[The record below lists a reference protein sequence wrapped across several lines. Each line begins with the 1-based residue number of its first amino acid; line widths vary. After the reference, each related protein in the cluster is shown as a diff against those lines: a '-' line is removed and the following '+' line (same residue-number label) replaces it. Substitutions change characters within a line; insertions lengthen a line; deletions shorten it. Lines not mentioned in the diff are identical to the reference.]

1 MATFTDLIKS
11 SKVKAAF
18 LKKNATLREINNKAL
33 SIDELDKET
42 PNVKTFERLEKNAIK
57 SLEELK
63 AVCSDLNIALEN
75 ENPNIAKDES
85 YIADQKQLRKEEFL
99 LFDAIENYIKLLNDK
114 GIEYPPEVKPVTLPA
129 DLSDILKDLVASQN
143 KKYSGCGRFSKQKF
157 N

>member
-1 MATFTDLIKS
+1 MATFNDLIKT
-11 SKVKAAF
+11 SKVKAAY
-18 LKKNATLREINNKAL
+18 LKRNATLREINNKAL

-42 PNVKTFERLEKNAIK
+42 PNVKTFERLETNAIK

-114 GIEYPPEVKPVTLPA
+114 GIEYPPEVKPVTLPT
-129 DLSDILKDLVASQN
+129 DLTDILNNLVTSQN
-143 KKYSGCGRFSKQKF
+143 KLAEAQDKNAQAQD
-157 N
+157 